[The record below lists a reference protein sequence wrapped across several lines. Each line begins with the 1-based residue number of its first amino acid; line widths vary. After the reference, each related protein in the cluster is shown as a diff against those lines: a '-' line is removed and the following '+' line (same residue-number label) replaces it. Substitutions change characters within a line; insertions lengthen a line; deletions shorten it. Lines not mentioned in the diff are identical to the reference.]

1 MSKSKDPEGHFHHI
15 VIKPLKKAVNCAQN
29 SDYILKNR
37 FIYLL
42 LAVALLTGMSACNE
56 TTEEKKVDVSGVK
69 ITLNIKPFYKDFA
82 ALDTNRFA
90 EGLAALKQKYP
101 EFTDFFLDTLLPFNK
116 VEGAYNNP
124 AATAAIKNIFS
135 FKDYTQ
141 LTDTVLKVFPD
152 TKQYDVAIGAMLQ
165 HVRYYFPKWQ
175 LPTELTYFVSCLNR
189 WTAFTNDKT
198 LGIGLDM
205 FLGQNFKPYEALS
218 MPQYALINH
227 TPENIPLWAARAVYQ
242 DNAGSSPYRKDLLE
256 LMIANGKEIL
266 FLRKVMPAFK
276 FHLIMGYTAE
286 QLKWC
291 EANEALIFNL
301 FLQQNLLFNKDYQT
315 IMRYVTPGP
324 NSAGFPPEAPGN
336 LGTFIGYKIL
346 KAYEQKSGKTLEEIL
361 LNEDANSIFQQSKY
375 KP

>member
-1 MSKSKDPEGHFHHI
+1 MKS
-15 VIKPLKKAVNCAQN
+15 
-29 SDYILKNR
+29 R

-42 LAVALLTGMSACNE
+42 LAVALLSGLSACND
-56 TTEEKKVDVSGVK
+56 TTGEQKVDVSGTK
-69 ITLNIKPFYKDFA
+69 ISLNVKPFYKDFA
-82 ALDTNRFA
+82 GLDTGNFGTA
-90 EGLAALKQKYP
+90 LGGLKNKYP
-101 EFTDFFLDTLLPFNK
+101 AFTDFFLDTLLPFNK
-116 VEGAYNNP
+116 VGGAYNNP
-124 AATAAIKNIFS
+124 EATAAIKNIFVY
-135 FKDYTQ
+135 KDYTH

-152 TKQYDVAIGAMLQ
+152 TKQYDDAVADMLR
-165 HVRYYFPKWQ
+165 HTRYYFPKWQ

-189 WTAFTNDKT
+189 WTAFTNEQV

-205 FLGQNFKPYEALS
+205 FLGPDFKPYEALG

-242 DNAGSSPYRKDLLE
+242 DNSGNSPYRKDLLE

-266 FLRKVMPAFK
+266 FLRKVLPEFK
-276 FHLIMGYTAE
+276 FNLIMGYTPE

-291 EANEALIFNL
+291 EANEALVFNL
-301 FLQQNLLFNKDYQT
+301 FLQQNLLFNKDYQA
-315 IMRYVTPGP
+315 IIRYVTPGP

-346 KAYEQKSGKTLEEIL
+346 KAYENKTGKTLAEIL
-361 LNEDANSIFQQSKY
+361 SDEDANSIFQQSKY

>member
-1 MSKSKDPEGHFHHI
+1 MKS
-15 VIKPLKKAVNCAQN
+15 
-29 SDYILKNR
+29 R

-42 LAVALLTGMSACNE
+42 LAVALLLGSNACNE
-56 TTEEKKVDVSGVK
+56 TTAEKKVDVSGVK
-69 ITLNIKPFYKDFA
+69 IALNIKPFYKDFA
-82 ALDTNRFA
+82 ALDTSHFA
-90 EGLAALKQKYP
+90 EGLAALKHKYP

-124 AATAAIKNIFS
+124 AATAAIKNIFA
-135 FKDYTQ
+135 FKDYTH
-141 LTDTVLKVFPD
+141 LTDTVLKVFPN
-152 TKQYDVAIGAMLQ
+152 TEQYDAAIADMLQ
-165 HVRYYFPKWQ
+165 HVRYYLPKWQ
-175 LPTELTYFVSCLNR
+175 LPAELTYFVSCLNK
-189 WTAFTNDKT
+189 WTAFTHDKT

-205 FLGQNFKPYEALS
+205 FLGQNFRPYEALS

-256 LMIANGKEIL
+256 LMLANGKEIL
-266 FLRKVMPAFK
+266 FLRKVMPGFK
-276 FHLIMGYTAE
+276 FNLIMGYTAE
-286 QLKWC
+286 QLEWC
-291 EANEALIFNL
+291 EANEALVFNL

-346 KAYEQKSGKTLEEIL
+346 EAYENKSGKTLEEIL

>member
-1 MSKSKDPEGHFHHI
+1 MKS
-15 VIKPLKKAVNCAQN
+15 
-29 SDYILKNR
+29 R

-42 LAVALLTGMSACNE
+42 LAVALLSGLSACDE
-56 TTEEKKVDVSGVK
+56 TTGEKKVDVSGTK
-69 ITLNIKPFYKDFA
+69 ITLNVKPFYKDFA
-82 ALDTNRFA
+82 ALDTANFGTA
-90 EGLAALKQKYP
+90 LGGLKNKYP

-116 VEGAYNNP
+116 VGGAYNNP
-124 AATAAIKNIFS
+124 EATATIKNIFAY
-135 FKDYTQ
+135 KDYTH

-152 TKQYDVAIGAMLQ
+152 TRKYDEAIADMLR
-165 HVRYYFPKWQ
+165 HTRYYFPKWQ

-189 WTAFTNDKT
+189 WTAFTNEQV

-205 FLGQNFKPYEALS
+205 FLGPDFKPYEALG

-242 DNAGSSPYRKDLLE
+242 DNSGNSPYRKDLLE

-266 FLRKVMPAFK
+266 FLRKVLPDFK
-276 FHLIMGYTAE
+276 FNLIMGYTPE

-291 EANEALIFNL
+291 EANEALVFNL
-301 FLQQNLLFNKDYQT
+301 FLQQNLLFNKDYQA
-315 IMRYVTPGP
+315 IIRYVTPGP

-346 KAYEQKSGKTLEEIL
+346 KAYENKTGKTLAEL
-361 LNEDANSIFQQSKY
+361 LPDEDANSIFQQSKY